1 MFVGGLAAGVLGSFV
16 HAYTVAGL
24 PVGLL
29 TGLGLCLA
37 VFVTSGLALRGRR
50 GVAVSTAGWLVAVV
64 MLSLRRPE
72 GDLVVP
78 GTLLGYAWLLGGL
91 VVAAVAAAW
100 HYAPAGRNGADPA
113 LRRTAP
119 APRRNGV
126 DPAPR
131 GNGVDPA
138 PRRSRAGRPSGGPI
152 AGRSTG
158 RGGSGRHRSR

>member
-1 MFVGGLAAGVLGSFV
+1 MVAALFVCGLAAGVLGSFV
-16 HAYTVAGL
+16 HASTVGGV

-29 TGLGLCLA
+29 TGLGLSLA
-37 VFVTSGLALRGRR
+37 VFVLSGAALRGRR
-50 GVAVSTAGWLVAVV
+50 GVAVATAGWLVASV

-91 VVAAVAAAW
+91 VVAALAAAW
-100 HYAPAGRNGADPA
+100 PFASRGRDGVD
-113 LRRTAP
+113 P

-126 DPAPR
+126 DPSSRRAAA
-131 GNGVDPA
+131 DPV
-138 PRRSRAGRPSGGPI
+138 PRPSRVRMPTEAPV

-158 RGGSGRHRSR
+158 RGGRHRSR